1 MRDLFIESL
10 ATSFNYFTMCR
21 GTAPVSNGLNYQ
33 FKVNR

>member
-1 MRDLFIESL
+1 MTDLFIESL
-10 ATSFNYFTMCR
+10 ATSFNYFIIYR